1 MHFCHEWIL
10 LTTFYPRGKNF
21 HLERFFAAAG
31 IEPRSPASQA
41 LLHGLSGSYVIG
53 TKPRRF
59 GNVVAVQ
66 DPGEKKSTQ
75 VLPEVGGEKKI
86 QKFSSPGH
94 TGEELLLIFPCRGQS
109 RLTKMC
115 KFLAK
120 MCKFLEENVIIISF
134 RGLLVRKKS
143 TFFLPTRKK
152 ICFFDPRNSSHAPN
166 RPDLSRQM
174 VSREKTLWLNGR

>member
-1 MHFCHEWIL
+1 MRFCHEWIL

-66 DPGEKKSTQ
+66 DPGEKKFNSS
-75 VLPEVGGEKKI
+75 LAGGRWREKI
-86 QKFSSPGH
+86 QKL
-94 TGEELLLIFPCRGQS
+94 TIM
-109 RLTKMC
+109 RL
-115 KFLAK
+115 
-120 MCKFLEENVIIISF
+120 N
-134 RGLLVRKKS
+134 
-143 TFFLPTRKK
+143 
-152 ICFFDPRNSSHAPN
+152 
-166 RPDLSRQM
+166 
-174 VSREKTLWLNGR
+174 